1 MARDDRKKSGGM
13 YFLLDSN
20 NQTVAR
26 GVLRGPEDDPTLQ
39 VEVLD
44 DKISDVMRHEQIRLV
59 SLKGN
64 IPAIVTKVTRCRND
78 MVVLE
83 KLYTDKRKNLR
94 VPTQFKSFIY
104 PVSGRWSGRRKV
116 QANDISCG
124 GVAFFHDGELNEEEK
139 VELVVPVTSQ
149 PVILQCQVL
158 RRRPSDKED
167 THLYALQFV
176 DMCDDEEMVVR
187 EAVFSIQL
195 ENRPKPAPNYD

>member
-1 MARDDRKKSGGM
+1 MAREERKSGGM

-26 GVLRGPEDDPTLQ
+26 GMLRGAEDDPVLQ

-64 IPAIVTKVTRCRND
+64 IPAVVTKVTSCRRK
-78 MVVLE
+78 MVALE

-94 VPTQFKSFIY
+94 VPTQFHSFVY
-104 PVSGRWSGRRKV
+104 PIDGPWRGRREIR
-116 QANDISCG
+116 ANDISCG
-124 GVAFFHDGELNEEEK
+124 GVAFFYEGELQDHEHL
-139 VELVVPVTSQ
+139 ELVVPVTSQ
-149 PVILQCQVL
+149 PLILQCQVL
-158 RRRPSDKED
+158 RRRPSDQED

-176 DMCDDEEMVVR
+176 DMCDDEESMVR
-187 EAVFSIQL
+187 EAAFNIQL
-195 ENRPKPAPNYD
+195 ENRPKHLSD

>member
-1 MARDDRKKSGGM
+1 MAREERTGGGM

-26 GVLRGPEDDPTLQ
+26 GMLRSPEDDPALQ
-39 VEVLD
+39 VKVLD

-64 IPAIVTKVTRCRND
+64 TPAVVTKVARCRND

-94 VPTQFKSFIY
+94 VPTQFRSFIY
-104 PVSGRWSGRRKV
+104 PLDDSWQGRRRIK
-116 QANDISCG
+116 ANDISCG
-124 GVAFFHDGELNEEEK
+124 GVAFFYEGELQDHERLK
-139 VELVVPVTSQ
+139 LVVPVTSQ
-149 PVILQCQVL
+149 PVILQCEVL
-158 RRRPSDKED
+158 RRRPSDQED

-176 DMCDDEEMVVR
+176 DMCDDEESMVR
-187 EAVFSIQL
+187 EATFSIQL
-195 ENRPKPAPNYD
+195 ENRPKHLFDED